1 MVSASCFALEFH
13 SYYTA
18 ALACVKPHH
27 YHSIWHHCILTA
39 FSCPGSTL
47 KTNQTKIPFMAGI
60 EINNIYVWNSHRL
73 HFQGF
78 LSQNLQLILE
88 RTEQWKR
95 DHKNQKSS
103 KLKSNLLHP
112 NKGIKTAASDTAYVK
127 LPISLSQEANWNL
140 DDMNLLARR
149 THVEWMDERYRKWKK
164 GSTQEKR
171 EMTAENICMQWK
183 ENSLKANASLN
194 KKKKQTQTNWCGA
207 KSTL

>member
-1 MVSASCFALEFH
+1 M
-13 SYYTA
+13 
-18 ALACVKPHH
+18 
-27 YHSIWHHCILTA
+27 
-39 FSCPGSTL
+39 
-47 KTNQTKIPFMAGI
+47 PFMAGI

-103 KLKSNLLHP
+103 KLKSNLFHP

-127 LPISLSQEANWNL
+127 LPVSLSQEGNWSL

-149 THVEWMDERYRKWKK
+149 THVEWMDEGVQIMEERFNTGEKGNDGWKHLHAVK
-164 GSTQEKR
+164 GEFF
-171 EMTAENICMQWK
+171 
-183 ENSLKANASLN
+183 
-194 KKKKQTQTNWCGA
+194 
-207 KSTL
+207 KSKCFSY

>member
-1 MVSASCFALEFH
+1 MCQATSRPQHLTPLHPNCIFLSWFYIKNQPNKNAFH
-13 SYYTA
+13 GWDWNKY
-18 ALACVKPHH
+18 
-27 YHSIWHHCILTA
+27 
-39 FSCPGSTL
+39 
-47 KTNQTKIPFMAGI
+47 
-60 EINNIYVWNSHRL
+60 IYVWNSHRL

-112 NKGIKTAASDTAYVK
+112 NKEIKTAASDTAYVK